1 MCFVHNIIILSQCI
15 VTRVEDMDKLAS
27 SRIGVEPFN
36 LPLNAEISEK
46 LPPLFEVTS
55 YQGELV
61 IGANPWHYITK
72 RSATQL
78 EVLTLKVHKYIV
90 LATVKWHRIKLL
102 KNG

>member
-1 MCFVHNIIILSQCI
+1 
-15 VTRVEDMDKLAS
+15 MDKLTS

-36 LPLNAEISEK
+36 LPLNADISEK
-46 LPPLFEVTS
+46 LSSLFEVTS

-78 EVLTLKVHKYIV
+78 EVLTFETRKIV
-90 LATVKWHRIKLL
+90 LASENKYLIQLPKMVLNL
-102 KNG
+102 